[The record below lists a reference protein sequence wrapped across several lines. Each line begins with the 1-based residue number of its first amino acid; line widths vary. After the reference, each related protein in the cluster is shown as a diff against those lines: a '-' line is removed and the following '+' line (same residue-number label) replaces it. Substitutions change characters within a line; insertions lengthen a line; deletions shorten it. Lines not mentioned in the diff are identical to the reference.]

1 MKTSDLLRY
10 DQTLFVDRDV
20 FDFSYVPEQIHHRDA
35 QIRELAHLASPG
47 MQGHAPHNAILRGPP
62 GTGKTSTTLHLFSA
76 IRSETRTILPVHV
89 NCEIDRTRFAVF
101 ARIYQE
107 FSGYAPSPSG
117 TSISDVMRRI
127 DRAMAERGCSLLVC
141 LDDATHLLCEQE
153 LSTVL
158 YTLLRFHET
167 YRGRRVGVFAIVSD
181 PHLDL
186 GAEMDARVHSIFQP
200 AEVAFPH
207 YTAEEIRGI
216 LGDRVRQG
224 LYPRVFTPTLLEEVV
239 ERTRVG
245 GDMRIGIGL
254 IRRAVE
260 IAEMDARRQVTTDD
274 LEAAVRQVVA
284 PALQSRVRRLRER
297 ERDLLHTIAR
307 LAVSG
312 GVEMTAGAVHRAL
325 TEMGEEIGYT
335 TFHERLKTFEAADL
349 VDLPIV
355 AARGRRRRIVLRY
368 PPEEVVEAC
377 RRVPRKPASR

>member
-1 MKTSDLLRY
+1 
-10 DQTLFVDRDV
+10 
-20 FDFSYVPEQIHHRDA
+20 
-35 QIRELAHLASPG
+35 
-47 MQGHAPHNAILRGPP
+47 
-62 GTGKTSTTLHLFSA
+62 
-76 IRSETRTILPVHV
+76 
-89 NCEIDRTRFAVF
+89 
-101 ARIYQE
+101 
-107 FSGYAPSPSG
+107 
-117 TSISDVMRRI
+117 
-127 DRAMAERGCSLLVC
+127 
-141 LDDATHLLCEQE
+141 
-153 LSTVL
+153 
-158 YTLLRFHET
+158 
-167 YRGRRVGVFAIVSD
+167 
-181 PHLDL
+181 
-186 GAEMDARVHSIFQP
+186 
-200 AEVAFPH
+200 
-207 YTAEEIRGI
+207 
-216 LGDRVRQG
+216 
-224 LYPRVFTPTLLEEVV
+224 VV

>member
-20 FDFSYVPEQIHHRDA
+20 FDFAYVPEQIHHRDA
-35 QIRELAHLASPG
+35 QIRELAHLAGPG

-62 GTGKTSTTLHLFSA
+62 GTGKTSTIHHLFAA
-76 IRSETRTILPVHV
+76 IRSETQTLLPVHI

-107 FSGYAPSPSG
+107 FSGYTPSPSG

-127 DRAMAERGCSLLVC
+127 DRAMAERECSLLVC

-167 YRGRRVGVFAIVSD
+167 YRGRRVAVFAIVGD
-181 PHLDL
+181 PGLDL
-186 GAEMDARVHSIFQP
+186 QQQMDARVHSIFQP
-200 AEVAFPH
+200 AEVVFPP
-207 YTAEEIRGI
+207 YTADEIRGI

-224 LYPRVFTPTLLEEVV
+224 LYPHVLPPALLDEVV
-239 ERTRVG
+239 ERTRAG

-254 IRRAVE
+254 VRRAVE
-260 IAEMDARRQVTTDD
+260 IAELDARRQVTPDD
-274 LEAAVRQVVA
+274 LEAAIRQVVA
-284 PALQSRVRRLRER
+284 PTLQSRVRRLRER
-297 ERDLLHTIAR
+297 ERALLYMIAR
-307 LAVSG
+307 LAASG
-312 GVEMTAGAVHRAL
+312 GVEMTAGTVHRAL
-325 TEMGEEIGYT
+325 LEMGEEIGYT

-355 AARGRRRRIVLRY
+355 AARGRRRRIILRY

-377 RRVPRKPASR
+377 TRVPRQTGG